1 MKLLKIFMAASLLIF
16 AISCKKSQIAAVTP
30 TSDDAAILLAGS
42 LANNNY
48 GMTNLSMDISNTA
61 SPSGNNILACGSTII
76 DSIVRKNTPGNAG
89 SYNYKVKYN
98 NQVFCNNNSIPD
110 YLINKA
116 NYNGNYQG
124 PKLKVTSSG
133 STNYRVG
140 GLTPTSTVHVI
151 NGEYKSTT
159 NFKFRS
165 DTTNSGTVNILI
177 AAKDL
182 ILSKTNHTIQ
192 SGTAMVIIT
201 GNSTKKSMFTY
212 NGNLSFNNAASA
224 TLKLNGNEYSI
235 DLLTGEAVK
244 N

>member
-1 MKLLKIFMAASLLIF
+1 MKLLKISIAVSLLIF
-16 AISCKKSQIAAVTP
+16 TISCKKSQIAAVTP

-61 SPSGNNILACGSTII
+61 IPSSNNTLACGSTII
-76 DSIVRKNTPGNAG
+76 DSIVRKNALGTAA
-89 SYNYKVKYN
+89 SYNYKVKYT
-98 NQVFCNNNSIPD
+98 NQVFCNSNSIPD
-110 YLINKA
+110 YLIHKA
-116 NYNGNYQG
+116 TYNGKHEG

-133 STNYRVG
+133 STSYRVG
-140 GLTPTSTVHVI
+140 GLTPTGMAHVI
-151 NGEYKSTT
+151 NGEYKSTIH
-159 NFKFRS
+159 FKFRS
-165 DTTNSGTVNILI
+165 DTTNSGIVNILI

-182 ILSKTNHTIQ
+182 VLSKANHTIQ
-192 SGTAMVIIT
+192 SGTAMAIIT

-212 NGNLSFNNAASA
+212 NGNLTFNNATSA